1 MDISSLLF
9 TGISLLN
16 QGIFMIR
23 IATLAFIIVLFTI
36 GAFGQTAKTPQPI
49 AAVPSAKKFDAE
61 IALAKLALEA
71 HGGAKLK
78 AMTTL
83 VIRGSV
89 DITTSA
95 ITQAIPATFI
105 TIFSN
110 EKYRI
115 EIMNPF
121 QPLKQVYDG
130 TQTSSTIR
138 GGFTLP
144 PINRLGFPLLPRIGE
159 ASFIITSLP
168 ENKKKKRGFRMTSP
182 EGYFTDF
189 YLDEKTNQIK
199 GYDSSYEMNGR
210 NITTSVE
217 IDKMRVV
224 EGVTVPEKYVQRF
237 DMEKMTVYAEFKAK
251 EILVNSAVADDVFSL
266 EN

>member
-1 MDISSLLF
+1 M
-9 TGISLLN
+9 TKV
-16 QGIFMIR
+16 
-23 IATLAFIIVLFTI
+23 AALAFIITSFTFAI
-36 GAFGQTAKTPQPI
+36 FGQVAKTSQTTAI
-49 AAVPSAKKFDAE
+49 ASEPKNFDAE

-78 AMTTL
+78 AMKTL

-89 DITTSA
+89 DVTTSA
-95 ITQAIPATFI
+95 IAQAIPATFV

-121 QPLKQVYDG
+121 QPLKQIYDG
-130 TQTSSTIR
+130 TRTSSSIQ

-144 PINRLGFPLLPRIGE
+144 PINRLGFPLLPRVGD

-168 ENKKKKRGFRMTSP
+168 GAKKKRKGFRMTSP
-182 EGYFTDF
+182 EGFFTDF

-224 EGVTVPEKYVQRF
+224 DGVIVPEKYVQRF
-237 DMEKMTVYAEFKAK
+237 DMDKLTVYAEFKAK
-251 EILVNSAVADDVFSL
+251 DILVNSAVADNVFSF